1 MPAYATI
8 QAMIDQ
14 FGEREMRSIGD
25 PDGTGEIVAPRVQGA
40 LNTASEQIDFY
51 AGQRCA
57 LPLTMTSPAVATFLA
72 QLCMDI
78 ARYRLTGSSGI
89 TATDE
94 VRDRYKEADARLA
107 QITSGKIVLC
117 AQTGIGPDGTASVGS
132 GLQPDNL
139 TAGTVEFDA
148 APRRFGPGALNDYLP
163 RVNR

>member
-1 MPAYATI
+1 MSYATP
-8 QAMIDQ
+8 QTMIDE
-14 FGEREMRSIGD
+14 FGLREMQAIGD
-25 PDGTGEIVAPRVQGA
+25 PDGTGDVVTARVQNA
-40 LNTASEQIDFY
+40 LDKASEQIDFF

-57 LPLTMTSPAVATFLA
+57 LPLVVSTPAVATFLS

-94 VRDRYKEADARLA
+94 VRDRYKEADAKLA

-117 AQTGIGPDGTASVGS
+117 AQTGIGPDGTTSAGS

-139 TAGTVEFDA
+139 TAGTAEFDG
-148 APRRFGPGALNDYLP
+148 APRRFGAGALDDYMW

>member
-1 MPAYATI
+1 MSYATP
-8 QAMIDQ
+8 QNMIDE
-14 FGEREMRSIGD
+14 FALREMQSIGD
-25 PDGTGEIVAPRVQGA
+25 PDGVGVIDMARVQNA
-40 LNTASEQIDFY
+40 LSKASEQIDFF

-57 LPLTMTSPAVATFLA
+57 LPLVIASPAVATFLS

-94 VRDRYKEADARLA
+94 VKDRYKEADAKLA
-107 QITSGKIVLC
+107 QIASGKIILC
-117 AQTGIGPDGTASVGS
+117 SQTGIGPDGVPSGG

-139 TAGTVEFDA
+139 TAGEAEFDG
-148 APRRFGPGALNDYLP
+148 APRRFGPGALDDFMP

>member
-1 MPAYATI
+1 MSAYATI
-8 QAMIDQ
+8 QAMIDL
-14 FGEREMRSIGD
+14 FGEREMRIIGD
-25 PDGTGEIVAPRVQGA
+25 PDGTGALVEAHVQGA

-57 LPLTMTSPAVATFLA
+57 LPLVITSPAVATFLS

-89 TATDE
+89 TATNE
-94 VRDRYKEADARLA
+94 VHTRYQEAVATLDK
-107 QITSGKIVLC
+107 ITSGKIILC
-117 AQTGIGPDGTASVGS
+117 SQTGLTPGGSAGS

-139 TAGTVEFDA
+139 TAGEA
-148 APRRFGPGALNDYLP
+148 ESEGAPRRFGIGSLNDYMY